1 MLYVVNNHVY
11 LFERQIVRIISRDS
25 RWNKFG
31 FWKIKLDSKFVIDA
45 GILCID
51 LSLTYKTI
59 SHEMHNFMIEFDVLF
74 LRCLY
79 VKLIKLINREKKQ
92 LIYFTVEGHDSS
104 YCLSFFVSIRL
115 NKWNQQQIG

>member
-1 MLYVVNNHVY
+1 
-11 LFERQIVRIISRDS
+11 
-25 RWNKFG
+25 
-31 FWKIKLDSKFVIDA
+31 
-45 GILCID
+45 
-51 LSLTYKTI
+51 
-59 SHEMHNFMIEFDVLF
+59 MHNFMIEFDVLF